1 MTFYTIANFGYSYF
15 NDKNIVYFY
24 PEFALLLTEGKFGKF
39 NIKYR
44 RFFSSNDY
52 KYEYL
57 FDINQ
62 TFFVSKSW
70 GLNINYQNIKSVVE
84 GEFDNF
90 TLVLNYQF

>member
-15 NDKNIVYFY
+15 NDKNITYLY
-24 PEFALLLTEGKFGKF
+24 PEFGLFLAENGFGKF
-39 NIKYR
+39 NLKYR

-62 TFFVSKSW
+62 TFFISKSW
-70 GLNINYQNIKSVVE
+70 NLNINYQNIKSAVE

-90 TLVLNYQF
+90 TLALNYQF